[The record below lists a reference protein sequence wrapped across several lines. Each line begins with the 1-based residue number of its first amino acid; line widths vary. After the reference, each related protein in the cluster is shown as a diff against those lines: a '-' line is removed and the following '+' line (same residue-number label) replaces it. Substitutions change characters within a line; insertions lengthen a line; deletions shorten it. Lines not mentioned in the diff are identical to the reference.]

1 MLLLFPTKLGFV
13 GPPII
18 APPFPHKAC
27 ALRGPLLVCPLHYHP
42 FSVCCLRLERFCYS
56 GNERNIVGRYIDGK
70 EVVLN

>member
-1 MLLLFPTKLGFV
+1 M
-13 GPPII
+13 
-18 APPFPHKAC
+18 
-27 ALRGPLLVCPLHYHP
+27 CPLHYHP